1 MKTNNNVNANVN
13 PVVSEDIQ
21 TVNPAAPTSTVTVY
35 DDSSIETIAVAQS
48 NPMPMLTPGAMVPKE
63 RGFKGFLKRHKAGIT
78 TAALF
83 VGANLLS
90 YGAGRESI
98 RRKGWMAFNACNTDP
113 SKPVTIRNS
122 VDDLISKDCIGAFIF
137 KKGEEVAMRSV
148 TEFVKAQNAVNWGAD
163 EVTTTSE
170 PTTAISVNEEGSIN
184 E

>member
-1 MKTNNNVNANVN
+1 MKTNNNVNTNVN

-21 TVNPAAPTSTVTVY
+21 TVNPAAPTSNVTVY
-35 DDSSIETIAVAQS
+35 SDDSIETITVAQS
-48 NPMPMLTPGAMVPKE
+48 NPTPMLAPGAMVPKE
-63 RGFKGFLKRHKAGIT
+63 RGFNGFLKRHKAGIT
-78 TAALF
+78 TAAFF

-98 RRKGWMAFNACNTDP
+98 RRKGWMAFNACNTDS

-148 TEFVKAQNAVNWGAD
+148 TEFEIGRAHV
-163 EVTTTSE
+163 
-170 PTTAISVNEEGSIN
+170 
-184 E
+184 